1 MTLGANQPY
10 FLPYLGYFQLINA
23 VDAFILAD
31 EVQYE
36 KGGWINRNRIIQDGN
51 SHYISLPLIKHTHN
65 KTILQHEIFG
75 DLGLI
80 QRSVKSAYCKAPFFS
95 KVYPLVEEM
104 LNYPDRRLNY
114 FLFNSLQVVCG
125 YLGISTPL
133 ILNSERKDET
143 SLRGEERVIHLCK
156 SMGADKYINAFG
168 GQELYSKERFARD
181 GIELRFIKPQLPPY
195 KQLRTQEFVPALSI
209 LDVIMN
215 VPEDE
220 IRDMLN
226 CYTLI

>member
-1 MTLGANQPY
+1 MLGDD
-10 FLPYLGYFQLINA
+10 L
-23 VDAFILAD
+23 
-31 EVQYE
+31 QYI
-36 KGGWINRNRIIQDGN
+36 KGGWINRNRIINDG
-51 SHYISLPLIKHTHN
+51 H
-65 KTILQHEIFG
+65 
-75 DLGLI
+75 
-80 QRSVKSAYCKAPFFS
+80 SAYFTLSLCHPTPNKLISNLFVNSDSNKLKRVIITNYHKAPFFH

-114 FLFNSLQVVCG
+114 FLLNSLKMVCD

-133 ILNSERKDET
+133 ILNSERNDET

>member
-10 FLPYLGYFQLINA
+10 YLPYLGFFQLINS
-23 VDAFILAD
+23 VDKFLLVD
-31 EVQYE
+31 DFQYIRH
-36 KGGWINRNRIIQDGN
+36 GWVNRNRILSSGN
-51 SHYISLPLIKHTHN
+51 IIYNVIPLIHASQNRKIN
-65 KTILQHEIFG
+65 QLSCVNSLEPQ
-75 DLGLI
+75 L
-80 QRSVKSAYCKAPFFS
+80 RSIEANYRKSPCFS
-95 KVYPLVEEM
+95 QVYPLVETI

-114 FLFNSLQVVCG
+114 FLFNSLKVVCD
-125 YLGISTPL
+125 YIGISTPL

-168 GQELYSKERFARD
+168 GLELYSKERFAEE

-209 LDVIMN
+209 LDVMMN

-220 IRDMLN
+220 IRDMLD

>member
-10 FLPYLGYFQLINA
+10 YLPYLGFFQLINS
-23 VDAFILAD
+23 VDKFLLVD
-31 EVQYE
+31 DFQYIRH
-36 KGGWINRNRIIQDGN
+36 GWVNRNRILSSGN
-51 SHYISLPLIKHTHN
+51 IIYNVIPLIHASQN
-65 KTILQHEIFG
+65 RNINQLSCVNSLEPQ
-75 DLGLI
+75 L
-80 QRSVKSAYCKAPFFS
+80 RSIKGNYRKAPFFH
-95 KVYPLVEEM
+95 KVYPLVEET

-133 ILNSERKDET
+133 ILNSERNDET

-168 GQELYSKERFARD
+168 GQELYSKDRFARD